1 MRTED
6 LKLFLTVTDH
16 RSLHQ
21 AAAASGITQSAL
33 SKVLARL
40 EEESGM
46 ILFERTARGV
56 VLTAAGATLASHARR
71 VTLALD
77 DMERELNDQRLA
89 RAGKVRLAT
98 LPYLIPT
105 LLSPLLARFFISRP
119 LAAFSI
125 ETHLSPRLLGA
136 LQGGEV
142 DLVCGATPVDVP
154 AGISWTSLGPVTLK
168 IVTRA
173 DHPRR
178 DKLQR
183 LADLATERWALPAAS
198 LYLRRALDERFQ
210 TLGLP
215 PPRVAVESTTSPTA
229 FAELLRHSDLLGL
242 MPPRFLSQAEGHG
255 LTAIEGPGMAW
266 QHELAVCWRSA
277 GYLSPLAQDFR
288 DAMVEWCAEMGV

>member
-1 MRTED
+1 MRTDD

-21 AAAASGITQSAL
+21 AAAASGISQSTL

-56 VLTAAGATLASHARR
+56 TLTPSGASLAAHARK

-77 DMERELNDQRLA
+77 DMERDLNDQRLA
-89 RAGKVRLAT
+89 RAGRVRLAT
-98 LPYLIPT
+98 LPYLIPS
-105 LLSPLLARFFISRP
+105 LLSPLLARFFVSRP

-125 ETHLSPRLLGA
+125 EPHLSPRLMGV
-136 LQGGEV
+136 LQSGEV

-154 AGISWTSLGPVTLK
+154 PGISWASLGPVTLH
-168 IVTRA
+168 IATRA

-178 DKLQR
+178 DKLRR
-183 LADLATERWALPAAS
+183 LADLGAERWALPASS
-198 LYLRRALDERFQ
+198 LYLRQAFDERFQ
-210 TLGLP
+210 SLGLP
-215 PPRVAVESTTSPTA
+215 PPLVAVESTTSPTA

-242 MPPRFLSQAEGHG
+242 LPPRFLRQADGHG
-255 LTAIEGPGMAW
+255 LAALDGPGMTW
-266 QHELAVCWRSA
+266 QHELAVCWRSS